1 MPTTKQHLINREN
14 AIKALN
20 EFKSTHSLEEI
31 AVKTSIPF
39 SRLKHC
45 FYERKDKLD
54 PSIRVYERRISNEAK
69 QKIIDLVKQGF
80 SVRKAAI
87 ETNTSYSAAFNII
100 AKTKS
105 TTKENKKNIETVL
118 LHQYRDA
125 NFDVTPL
132 FLIKTH
138 NVTPAT
144 AARICEKLK
153 GVK

>member
-45 FYERKDKLD
+45 FYER
-54 PSIRVYERRISNEAK
+54 RISNEAK

-87 ETNTSYSAAFNII
+87 ETNTSYSAAFNIV
-100 AKTKS
+100 AKTKKP
-105 TTKENKKNIETVL
+105 TKENKKNIETVL

-125 NFDVTPL
+125 NFNVTPL
-132 FLIKTH
+132 FLIRTH

-144 AARICEKLK
+144 AARICEKLR
-153 GVK
+153 GCNG